1 MNEVKTYKVDGVEIR
16 ETSAADLEE
25 VKALWE
31 DGEVMKFVG
40 FPEGLKQTD
49 EELADWISWIE
60 EDRPGVNHYSIY
72 ENGVYCGES
81 FYNINPES
89 KNCVLDIKLKV
100 SARGRGIAS
109 RALKFTIEQAFSNGA
124 ECVWVDPN
132 PENKKALE
140 LYRRIGMIEKE
151 VPEAIRDP
159 EFSQVYFELRK

>member
-1 MNEVKTYKVDGVEIR
+1 MHTQPHSSGC
-16 ETSAADLEE
+16 
-25 VKALWE
+25 
-31 DGEVMKFVG
+31 F
-40 FPEGLKQTD
+40 
-49 EELADWISWIE
+49 
-60 EDRPGVNHYSIY
+60 
-72 ENGVYCGES
+72 NGHGGRKHVQ
-81 FYNINPES
+81 YN
-89 KNCVLDIKLKV
+89 V
-100 SARGRGIAS
+100 SAS